1 MKQLL
6 LIDANSMVFRAYYAT
21 AYGHMMT
28 TSSGQPTNA
37 LYGFAN
43 MVFKVLD
50 MIRPDGVLFAF
61 DSKAKTFR
69 HKQYEAYKG
78 TRVDLPQELIDQFEL
93 VRKYLDAFDVTRYEI
108 AGYEADD
115 IIGTMVSQHSDTK
128 KIILTSDRDLLQ
140 LIDENTSV
148 LLMKKGITE
157 TQLVDLHTLKKE
169 QELIPSQIID
179 LKSLMGDAS
188 DNIPGISGVGEKTA
202 KKLLNQYTT
211 LDGVYQHIDDLKG
224 KLKERLETQKEQ
236 AYLSYDLATIH
247 RSVPLEISVKQ
258 LTFNPNW
265 QQTAKFFRTYEME
278 SMVEYIK
285 KFENAKTE
293 NEDIMWID
301 FDPDLFHDASF
312 IMASNFNQSETS
324 KTCDYFL
331 VHSSSALCKIDYKNI
346 PDSFIKWAK
355 SDSKKIAFDAKTLY
369 HLAFQQQFTFNNV
382 TDDVWLMAFLD
393 DTSLTSLDKLKDKW
407 QITINKDDHLASD
420 AAFVKH
426 AFNQFDALVEK
437 LKENEMFDLYK
448 HIEFELI
455 EALFMM
461 EKQGISID
469 LKTLTEINDETAK
482 KVEHYEQE
490 IFNLTN
496 QTFNINSPKQLAEV
510 LYDKLNLPQT
520 KKRSTAIDVLESLH
534 GQHPVI
540 EMIIQYRKYQKF
552 YSTYTIGL
560 QKYVG
565 SDTKI
570 HTDFNQCATQT
581 GRLSSNH
588 PNMQNISVKNQETAI
603 IRKIFVPEKDS
614 VLLAADYSQIELR
627 LLAHMANEQAMIEA
641 FNNQIDI
648 HTKTAMDIFKVA
660 MDNVTPAMR
669 RQAKAVNFGI
679 IYGMSD
685 FGLANQINV
694 TRKEAAKFMDAYN
707 KSYPHITRFME
718 NTVEQAKNHGYVKT
732 IFDRRRVIDELFS
745 SVYSVREFGKRAA
758 MNAPIQGSAADVM
771 KLAMLRVYKQLKEK
785 KAKSSLLL
793 QVHDEIVLNVVVDE
807 LDWIKEMVIKEMTH
821 VIKLKVPLELSVN
834 VGNNWYEAK

>member
-21 AYGHMMT
+21 AYGRMMT

-43 MVFKVLD
+43 MVFKALD

-78 TRVDLPQELIDQFEL
+78 TRMDLPQELIDQFEL

-108 AGYEADD
+108 EGYEADD
-115 IIGTMVSQHSDTK
+115 IIGTMVSQHSETK

-148 LLMKKGITE
+148 LLMKKGISE
-157 TQLVDLHTLKKE
+157 TQLVDLNVLKNE

-188 DNIPGISGVGEKTA
+188 DNIPGVGGVGEKTA
-202 KKLLNQYTT
+202 KKLLNQYNT
-211 LDGVYQHIDDLKG
+211 LDGVYKHIDELKG

-247 RSVPLEISVKQ
+247 RAVPLEISINQ

-265 QQTAKFFRTYEME
+265 QNTAKFFRTYEME
-278 SMVEYIK
+278 SMVEYIR
-285 KFENAKTE
+285 KFENEKTE
-293 NEDIMWID
+293 KEAITWID
-301 FDPDLFHDASF
+301 FDPDLFHDTSF
-312 IMASNFNQSETS
+312 IMANNYNQSETT

-331 VHSSSALCKIDYKNI
+331 IYSSSTLSKINYENI
-346 PDSFIKWAK
+346 PESFIKWAE
-355 SDSKKIAFDAKTLY
+355 SDSKKIAFDAKTLF
-369 HLAFQQQFTFNNV
+369 HLTSQKQFTINNV

-407 QITINKDDHLASD
+407 QITINKDDGLASD

-426 AFNQFDALVEK
+426 AFNQVDALAEK

-448 HIEFELI
+448 DIEFELI

-469 LKTLTEINDETAK
+469 LKTLNEINDETAK
-482 KVEHYEQE
+482 KVEYYEQK
-490 IFNLTN
+490 IFDLTN
-496 QTFNINSPKQLAEV
+496 QTFNINSPKQLAEI
-510 LYDKLNLPQT
+510 LYDNLNLPQV

-534 GQHPVI
+534 GKHPVI
-540 EMIIQYRKYQKF
+540 EMIMQYRKYQKF
-552 YSTYTIGL
+552 YSTYTVGL

-641 FNNQIDI
+641 FNKQIDI
-648 HTKTAMDIFKVA
+648 HTKTAMDIFKVD
-660 MDNVTPAMR
+660 MENVTPAMR

-685 FGLANQINV
+685 YGLANQINV
-694 TRKEAAKFMDAYN
+694 SRKEAAKFMEAYN
-707 KSYPHITRFME
+707 KSYPHITQFME
-718 NTVEQAKNHGYVKT
+718 DTVEQAKNHGYVKT

-758 MNAPIQGSAADVM
+758 MNAPIQGSAADLM
-771 KLAMLRVYKQLKEK
+771 KLAMLRVYKKLKEK

-793 QVHDEIVLNVVVDE
+793 QVHDEIVLNVVKDE
-807 LDWIKEMVIKEMTH
+807 LDWVKEMVVKEMTQ
-821 VIKLKVPLELSVN
+821 VITLKVPLELSVN